1 MENNTSFAD
10 LWLSAAILKMVEKKG
25 FTKPSAIQ
33 QGVIPL
39 FLSTEKD
46 IIGQAQTGTGKTA
59 AFGLPLLDR
68 IDKRKKH
75 IQAIIL
81 TPTRELAIQV
91 AEEIKSFSDAKS
103 VNITLLY
110 GGQNIWQELRNLR
123 AGPQIVVW
131 TPGRVQDHLRKRSL
145 IIDKVD
151 YFILDEADEMLNVWF
166 REEIDTILESAPEHK
181 RVLLFSATMPRAIQD
196 IVKHY
201 MVDHELVA
209 VKREELT
216 NKNITQ
222 KCYKVNQGSKFDSLC
237 RVIETEDHFYGIV
250 FCRTKAQ
257 VDEVASSLMWK
268 GYLAEWIH
276 GDVEQKWREKILA
289 RFKAKKIS
297 VLVATDVAA
306 RWIDVNDLTH
316 VVNYDLPDNP
326 ETYTHRIGRTGRAGK
341 SGVAISFIS
350 RRDSRGL
357 VYIERMIKQKI
368 EVCKLPQADD
378 IVKAKKTRLI
388 ENITKILSEGNLE
401 NYKELSDKLL
411 ALWEAWDVLSAILK
425 WAYKDTFNES
435 NYRNIR
441 EESGGNSWSVDGKTR
456 LFIARGRNHWLD
468 LIWVKKIIETETG
481 IDMKPVRDVALFD
494 EFSFMNINNE
504 DAETILAV
512 FKKLNKIKPLVVKA
526 KERNG
531 WGGWDRGG
539 RGWYRWGR
547 SSGWGWYRGGDRWG
561 RSGWYKRDWE
571 RSGFRRDR
579 WDKDRRG

>member
-1 MENNTSFAD
+1 MENTISFAD
-10 LWLSAAILKMVEKKG
+10 LWLSASILKAIEKKG
-25 FTKPSAIQ
+25 YVTPSPIQ
-33 QGVIPL
+33 AWVIPL
-39 FLSTEKD
+39 LLNSDKD

-91 AEEIKSFSDAKS
+91 AEEIKSFSDAKE
-103 VNITLLY
+103 VDITLLY
-110 GGQNIWQELRNLR
+110 GGQNIGSELRKLKS
-123 AGPQIVVW
+123 GPQIVVW

-166 REEIDTILESAPEHK
+166 REEIDTILESAPEKK
-181 RVLLFSATMPRAIQD
+181 RVLLFSATMPKAIKD

-216 NKNITQ
+216 NKNIEQ
-222 KCYKVNQGSKFDSLC
+222 KCYKVNQGSKFDALC
-237 RVIETEDHFYGIV
+237 RVIETEDHFYWII

-276 GDVEQKWREKILA
+276 WDVEQKWREKILA
-289 RFKAKKIS
+289 RFKDKKIN

-306 RWIDVNDLTH
+306 RWIDVNNLTH

-326 ETYTHRIGRTGRAGK
+326 ETYTHRIGRTGRAGNK
-341 SGVAISFIS
+341 WVAISFVS
-350 RRDSRGL
+350 RRDSRTL
-357 VYIERMIKQKI
+357 IYIERIIKQKI
-368 EVCKLPQADD
+368 DIHNLPQAED
-378 IVKAKKTRLI
+378 IIKAKKTRLI
-388 ENITKILSEGNLE
+388 EDITKAISEWELGD
-401 NYKELSDKLL
+401 YKELASKIL
-411 ALWEAWDVLSAILK
+411 ALWEAEDVLAAVLK
-425 WAYKDTFNES
+425 WAYKWKFSES

-441 EESGGNSWSVDGKTR
+441 EESSRPSWNVDGKTR
-456 LFIARGRNHWLD
+456 LFIAKWKKDWLD
-468 LIWVKKIIETETG
+468 VIWVKKLIEQETWL
-481 IDMKPVRDVALFD
+481 DLKPVRDVALFE
-494 EFSFMNINNE
+494 EFSFMNINSE

-512 FKKLNKIKPLVVKA
+512 FKRLNKMKPVVVKA
-526 KERNG
+526 KERD
-531 WGGWDRGG
+531 GGWDRGWRRSWG
-539 RGWYRWGR
+539 GGFRGWR
-547 SSGWGWYRGGDRWG
+547 SGGWFRGGDRWWNRG
-561 RSGWYKRDWE
+561 GFRRDWE
-571 RSGFRRDR
+571 RNNFRRDR